1 MDVSLTLDRLPSAI
15 RQNASAEQ
23 WNDYAWQLS
32 HSFTTPEQLESVLDF
47 SEDERRALSL
57 VSHKLSLQITP
68 YFLSLINPHDLRDP
82 LRLQVI
88 PRIGETVIGEEEM
101 EDPCGEDRDMVVP
114 GLVHRY
120 PDRVL
125 LLCTDH
131 CAGYC
136 RYCTRSRVVSGAS
149 GRHLRTDW
157 KRAFQYIREHKEVR
171 DVLLSGGDPF
181 LLPDSRLDA
190 ILSELATISH
200 VEFLRIGTRTPIF
213 LPQRI
218 TDSLCA
224 MLRRHAPLFLS
235 IHVNHPRE
243 LTEEAETA
251 LARLI
256 DHGIPIGSQ
265 SVLLRGINDTVEI
278 QRTLY
283 HRLLR
288 CRVRPYYLYQCD
300 LIQGSRHFRTTID
313 TGLDIMQQL
322 RGFTSGYAI
331 PQYVV
336 DAPGGGGKVP
346 LNPEYILSRDEK
358 QVRLVNFNGNTY
370 LYPNSIRD

>member
-1 MDVSLTLDRLPSAI
+1 MDVPATLDRIPYAI
-15 RQNASAEQ
+15 RQNATAEQ

-32 HSFTTPEQLESVLDF
+32 HSFTTPTQLESVLNF
-47 SEDERRALSL
+47 SEEERRALSL
-57 VSHKLSLQITP
+57 ASRKLSLQITP
-68 YFLSLINPHDLRDP
+68 YFLSLINPNDHLDP

-88 PRIGETVIGEEEM
+88 PRIGETIIGKEEL
-101 EDPCGEDRDMVVP
+101 EDPCGEDHDMVVP

-149 GRHLRTDW
+149 GRKLRTDW
-157 KRAFQYIREHKEVR
+157 KQAFQYIREHKEVR

-181 LLPDSRLDA
+181 LLSDSRLDA
-190 ILSELATISH
+190 ILTELQSIPN

-218 TDSLCA
+218 TDSLCST
-224 MLRRHAPLFLS
+224 LRQHAPLFLS
-235 IHVNHPRE
+235 IHVNHPKE
-243 LTEEAETA
+243 LTKEAETA

-278 QRTLY
+278 QRALY

-313 TGLDIMQQL
+313 TGLDIMSQL
-322 RGFTSGYAI
+322 RGFTSGYAL

-346 LNPEYILSRDEK
+346 LNPEYILSRDNQ
-358 QVRLVNFNGNTY
+358 QVKLINFSGNTY